1 MVARSTVLSI
11 SLYLAVS
18 SVAANSLVPAKR
30 NIGSQV
36 VSADSAPSSLARR
49 DQEFAVQGRKTSNK
63 WNKRSQSGQPSDSS
77 DPDTAS
83 DSDSDSDSATNNV
96 AKNRKRALVTRS
108 LAKKRSLPSSL
119 VRRNQS
125 PPGGSGSDTGND
137 SDSSIGS
144 DSDSDSDSPTAQN
157 PQRSLAT
164 RSLRMKRF
172 APSSLA
178 RRSSQFGAP
187 DQSSSNTGNT
197 SSEETSSDSPSGDE
211 SQSSNDD
218 SQSSG
223 EGSSSGGES
232 ASTTGSTGAS
242 HGKRS
247 LATRRLTKKRSALFS
262 LARRDSQSGVPD
274 QSSSNTGNISSEET
288 LSDSPSGDESQSSN
302 DDNQSSGDGSSSG
315 GESASTTGSTG
326 ASHGKRSL
334 ATRRLTKKR
343 SAPSSLARRSSQ
355 SGAPDQSSPNT
366 GDISG
371 EETSS
376 NSSSG
381 DENQSSNDDSRSGG
395 EGSSSSGESAGTTG
409 SAGASHGKRSLATRR
424 LTKKR
429 STPSSLA
436 RRAQSPPPSSGSDT
450 SGGSGNSS
458 DSSSD
463 SPTGQNTTRA
473 LATRSLMM
481 KRFAP
486 SSLVPRSSQSGVP
499 VQSTSNTGNTSG
511 EESPSSS
518 EENQSSGEES
528 PSDDENPQA
537 PPLSTRSLKKRSP
550 SPFFGRG
557 SDGQGIGDPNGKVH
571 YHHHHHHQLHHDH
584 RRQHGTPYASGLQ
597 KRAWGSRA
605 RNQRMHAAQ
614 GEFDGHDA
622 KHFHHRH
629 EHGRLAE
636 SGGPSKWQQRT
647 RSMYPNLESL
657 D

>member
-30 NIGSQV
+30 NVGSQV

-178 RRSSQFGAP
+178 RRSSQSGAP

-223 EGSSSGGES
+223 EGSSSG
-232 ASTTGSTGAS
+232 
-242 HGKRS
+242 
-247 LATRRLTKKRSALFS
+247 
-262 LARRDSQSGVPD
+262 
-274 QSSSNTGNISSEET
+274 
-288 LSDSPSGDESQSSN
+288 
-302 DDNQSSGDGSSSG
+302 
-315 GESASTTGSTG
+315 
-326 ASHGKRSL
+326 
-334 ATRRLTKKR
+334 
-343 SAPSSLARRSSQ
+343 
-355 SGAPDQSSPNT
+355 
-366 GDISG
+366 
-371 EETSS
+371 
-376 NSSSG
+376 
-381 DENQSSNDDSRSGG
+381 
-395 EGSSSSGESAGTTG
+395 
-409 SAGASHGKRSLATRR
+409 
-424 LTKKR
+424 
-429 STPSSLA
+429 
-436 RRAQSPPPSSGSDT
+436 GSDT

-597 KRAWGSRA
+597 KRAWGSQA

-614 GEFDGHDA
+614 GGFDGHDA